1 MKALLKSGKWAEID
15 TRYLFHNQYNTI
27 EGKRIFDSEI
37 LRVVDDVRGEYGKCR
52 YCGAIIRRG
61 EEEKHFKERENAGC
75 INCFWCFD
83 RVTDRQTTTEIEMY
97 NNERVRVRK
106 TIEKLEKACRY
117 AENLPETS
125 GCSLKECRRMGIDWF
140 TPENTF
146 FLKFPDGFS
155 PLPVIDCL
163 GAAGFSVESRFLNA
177 TYHKKIGSYT
187 LQAILVYTDGK
198 PYGVEC
204 FRLYNSRIDYRFM
217 PAVDGLYIKSESTWK
232 KVRTFRG
239 VPDSVM
245 KNVRKI
251 VMDVTA

>member
-37 LRVVDDVRGEYGKCR
+37 LRVVDDVRGGYGRCR
-52 YCGAIIRRG
+52 YCGAMIRRG
-61 EEEKHFKERENAGC
+61 EEEKHFNEREKAGC
-75 INCFWCFD
+75 NNCFWWYD
-83 RVTDRQTTTEIEMY
+83 RVTDRQTTTKTEMY
-97 NNERVRVRK
+97 NNEKVRVRK

-117 AENLPETS
+117 AENSPETS
-125 GCSLKECRRMGIDWF
+125 GCTLKECRRMGIDWF

-155 PLPVIDCL
+155 PLPVIDRL

-187 LQAILVYTDGK
+187 LQASLVYTDGK
-198 PYGVEC
+198 PYGVEF

-217 PAVDGLYIKSESTWK
+217 PAVDGLYIKSNSTWE
-232 KVRTFRG
+232 KVRTLRG